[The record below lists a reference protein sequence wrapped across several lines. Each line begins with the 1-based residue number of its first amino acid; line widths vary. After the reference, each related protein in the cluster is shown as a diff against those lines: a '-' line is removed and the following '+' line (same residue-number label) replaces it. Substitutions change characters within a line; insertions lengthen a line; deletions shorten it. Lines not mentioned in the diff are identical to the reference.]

1 MWHSSVSVVS
11 HRGDTPDQFVLRME
25 IVDTATTLVDTL
37 EYVFKSDENLKTVA
51 SDIAVKIREKIA
63 SKRKL

>member
-1 MWHSSVSVVS
+1 
-11 HRGDTPDQFVLRME
+11 ME

-37 EYVFKSDENLKTVA
+37 EYVFKRDENLKTVA

-63 SKRKL
+63 AKRKL

>member
-1 MWHSSVSVVS
+1 M
-11 HRGDTPDQFVLRME
+11 
-25 IVDTATTLVDTL
+25 DTATTLVDTL

-51 SDIAVKIREKIA
+51 SDIAVVKIREKIA